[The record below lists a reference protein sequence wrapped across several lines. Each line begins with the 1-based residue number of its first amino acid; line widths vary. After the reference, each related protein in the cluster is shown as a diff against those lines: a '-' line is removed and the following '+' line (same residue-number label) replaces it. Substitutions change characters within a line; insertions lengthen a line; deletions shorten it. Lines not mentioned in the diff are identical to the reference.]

1 MRIEHTNKHT
11 HASCN
16 QAADRARPHYK
27 PDDASQDAT
36 DMHPKVQSVSLVDW
50 LPVVA
55 ILNRRRRSKQ
65 RKQPFKFSLGEHVR

>member
-1 MRIEHTNKHT
+1 MRIEHTNKHP
-11 HASCN
+11 HASCY

-36 DMHPKVQSVSLVDW
+36 DMRPKVLSVSFVDW

-65 RKQPFKFSLGEHVR
+65 RKQPCKISLGVHVR